1 MKISFIGAGNM
12 GTALAAA
19 VIKKVPAKN
28 ILITNR
34 TPEKAKSF
42 AEKTGAIYAGNEE
55 ALRTGYYIF
64 LGVKPQ
70 MMAELLENY
79 KNILNE
85 RKDRFVLVTMAA
97 GLTTEKICEMAGR
110 KYPVIRI
117 MPNTPVAAGEG
128 MTLISRNALVTEEE
142 LKEFV
147 EILSESGKTDIIPEE
162 LIDAGCAL
170 SGCGPAFIYMFADAL
185 AKGAEKH
192 GLPYEKARLYA
203 EQTLIGAATLAMNS
217 MDTLDDLRIK
227 VCSPGGATIEGVK
240 SLWNNNFE
248 EITKNAV
255 DAAYNRTKELNVN

>member
-19 VIKKVPAKN
+19 VIKKVPANN

-34 TPEKAKSF
+34 TPEKAKAF
-42 AEKTGAIYAGNEE
+42 AQKTGAIYAENDE

-85 RKDRFVLVTMAA
+85 RKDRFVFVTMAA
-97 GLTTEKICEMAGR
+97 GLTTEKICEMAGG

-117 MPNTPVAAGEG
+117 MPNTPVSTGAG

-142 LKEFV
+142 LNEFV

-162 LIDAGCAL
+162 LMDAGCAL
-170 SGCGPAFIYMFADAL
+170 SGCGPAFVYMFADAL

-217 MDTLDDLRIK
+217 EDTLENLRIK

-240 SLWNNNFE
+240 SLWNKNFE